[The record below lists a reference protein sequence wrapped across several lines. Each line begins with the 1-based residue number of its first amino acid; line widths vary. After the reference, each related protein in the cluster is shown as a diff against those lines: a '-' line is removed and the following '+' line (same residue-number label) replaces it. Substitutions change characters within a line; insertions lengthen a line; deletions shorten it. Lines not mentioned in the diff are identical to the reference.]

1 MRGADKHNF
10 QSLYPD
16 FLTYYSSIK
25 DFPASKLINPSA
37 LKETFMDIYAQISDI
52 DPQEGLEKSQE
63 LIREYRKR

>member
-1 MRGADKHNF
+1 MMKYEEFN
-10 QSLYPD
+10 LYPD
-16 FLTYYSSIK
+16 FLTYFSSIK
-25 DFPASKLINPSA
+25 DFPTSKLINPSA